1 MIQEVKCGNCKHWS
15 ETDPALKH
23 GWCSMRKIKTE
34 SCGGTIL
41 KTRFFKVLCYYFY
54 TPAPTCKLSLLV
66 AALLFCVGCATTTT
80 GNTKPQ
86 TADHNQFYYGGNPAL
101 WWYYQ

>member
-66 AALLFCVGCATTTT
+66 AALLFCVGCATTT
-80 GNTKPQ
+80 GNPKPHN
-86 TADHNQFYYGGNPAL
+86 ADVNQFYYGGNPAL